1 MTEFRA
7 CAIIPTHNH
16 FAALDGILARLDGL
30 PAIVI
35 DDGSEPATGARIDA
49 ICRSHTDVEYRRHD
63 LNSGKGAAVV
73 DGLARANERGFSH
86 AVQIDADGQH
96 DLASLP
102 ALLETARSN
111 PAAIVTGEPQYG
123 PDMPSSRRIWRPF
136 TNFWVGINSVSRH
149 IPDAMCGFRVYPVA
163 ATLELVRKS
172 VRGRRMEFDVEI
184 MVKAHWAG
192 IPLKGVPVKVVY
204 PADNFSNFDVV
215 RDNVSLSALQT
226 RLFFGMLWRLPWLA
240 FRRRA
245 DRDEPARWSSM
256 RERGAYWGMRTLAA
270 IYRVL
275 GRHVCFAAMFPV
287 ILYFFATGGA
297 QRRASRD
304 YLDHAWR
311 AGLLKQRP
319 TLGLSF
325 RHFLSFGVS
334 ILDKLAAWT
343 TEVPRIWPSPS
354 MQLLADVETSGRGI
368 VVITAHLGNPEVIR
382 AVAALNGRVPVNV
395 LMHTEHAKLF
405 NRLLK
410 EFSPGISHSRLPCHQ
425 SGHRYG
431 HRSVRGDRERRMG
444 GDRGRPCSRV
454 RRRPRGRGRRSWAT
468 PAPFPQGPYIL
479 GSLLKA
485 PVYLLFCVRE
495 GAGFRVHFSK
505 FADSIATA
513 ARGPDRRDPA
523 LCVAVCA
530 IAGIANCRN
539 AAAMVQFLFVLGSGF
554 RRSPG
559 CHCRSEGCGM
569 SDVVFG
575 EAALTLEDVWDV
587 AQQVRSPRLSANDSS
602 SLVLRAPQPSSMR
615 PSAGAKPSTAS
626 RQAMAIPARR
636 TCRPSWSRN
645 CRCI

>member
-184 MVKAHWAG
+184 IVKAHWAG

-226 RLFFGMLWRLPWLA
+226 QLFFGMLWRLPWLA

-410 EFSPGISHSRLPCHQ
+410 EFSPASPIRAFPVTKVGIDTAIVLSEAIEK
-425 SGHRYG
+425 GEW
-431 HRSVRGDRERRMG
+431 VVIAGDRVPVSEE
-444 GDRGRPCSRV
+444 GRVVEVPFL
-454 RRRPRGRGRRSWAT
+454 GA
-468 PAPFPQGPYIL
+468 PAQFPQGPFIL

-505 FADSIATA
+505 FADSLQLPRADRIGAIRRYASQYAQSLELRIAETPLQWFNFYSFWAPASGVRQDAIVVQRA
-513 ARGPDRRDPA
+513 A
-523 LCVAVCA
+523 
-530 IAGIANCRN
+530 
-539 AAAMVQFLFVLGSGF
+539 
-554 RRSPG
+554 
-559 CHCRSEGCGM
+559 E
-569 SDVVFG
+569 
-575 EAALTLEDVWDV
+575 
-587 AQQVRSPRLSANDSS
+587 
-602 SLVLRAPQPSSMR
+602 
-615 PSAGAKPSTAS
+615 
-626 RQAMAIPARR
+626 
-636 TCRPSWSRN
+636 
-645 CRCI
+645 